1 MSLLKNP
8 DNPPGEAN
16 PELYLIKVS
25 LHFDSISLPVSL
37 LHATEHEQVE
47 NGACKHSPH
56 YSPEATEQRM
66 SPPLDPAIL
75 EQRVQEFFHNCH
87 RHIF

>member
-1 MSLLKNP
+1 MSLLRNP

-25 LHFDSISLPVSL
+25 LHFDSINLPVSL

-47 NGACKHSPH
+47 NGACKCSH
-56 YSPEATEQRM
+56 YSLEATKQRM
-66 SPPLDPAIL
+66 SPPLDPFIDN
-75 EQRVQEFFHNCH
+75 VKSSDP
-87 RHIF
+87 